1 MSSDFSDKVIGNVYT
16 KVENESLWDIRK
28 SWAQLFYGL
37 HTFEAG
43 EALGLNVSR
52 PAEGQPGGWGWSA
65 AKISVDGWGLWSD
78 KDVIEWW
85 PRVDHDYIHSGAI
98 SYLCRDAQS
107 SLVILPAYTTI
118 SKSQLAR
125 LSSSVSCVIVRDTC
139 GNLFS
144 SAGGTSGPGDPD
156 GVKIVEA
163 IPLPLLSALV
173 SVIGVVQERSS
184 LIPPYIFETLV
195 VVVITF
201 LLKPL
206 VVASVYRIDG
216 KTGVAGGSEW
226 FRPWVP
232 RAVDILAVSALGV
245 VVADEEERW
254 SPLVFKVLGGL
265 MLLSGLVAGWGD
277 ESLRVRLW
285 ATFLR
290 YPARIVKTLTISVV
304 AVVALLILGV
314 IGCIN
319 YFTPFTSIALY
330 ITQGC
335 LFFADE
341 EVNVV
346 NNKAMGLI
354 VTTLI
359 ATEQVITAS
368 CGGHSVPLWGHWL
381 SVVRMVAIIPPVMVT
396 VRGIV
401 CSFCVSVSRGHL
413 CAHPRAV
420 NWYLERGK

>member
-1 MSSDFSDKVIGNVYT
+1 M
-16 KVENESLWDIRK
+16 
-28 SWAQLFYGL
+28 
-37 HTFEAG
+37 
-43 EALGLNVSR
+43 
-52 PAEGQPGGWGWSA
+52 
-65 AKISVDGWGLWSD
+65 
-78 KDVIEWW
+78 
-85 PRVDHDYIHSGAI
+85 
-98 SYLCRDAQS
+98 
-107 SLVILPAYTTI
+107 
-118 SKSQLAR
+118 
-125 LSSSVSCVIVRDTC
+125 
-139 GNLFS
+139 
-144 SAGGTSGPGDPD
+144 
-156 GVKIVEA
+156 
-163 IPLPLLSALV
+163 

-304 AVVALLILGV
+304 PVVALLILGV

-381 SVVRMVAIIPPVMVT
+381 SVVRMVAIIPPVLVT
-396 VRGIV
+396 VCGIV
-401 CSFCVSVSRGHL
+401 GVAFVFLSLVVISVPIPVLLIGTWSVGSRWRSPRRTEGGGCHRGSTNSPFRFMATLGDTPGVSEVERPCDVGSHL
-413 CAHPRAV
+413 KLWGGAT
-420 NWYLERGK
+420 NSK